1 MENHNHLHPQTPR
14 GELLAQGKVARA
26 DKFPCGHVVMTF
38 ETFKVGFARED
49 FADFANT
56 VAMASSQITSRE
68 HERAQWGLYMD

>member
-1 MENHNHLHPQTPR
+1 
-14 GELLAQGKVARA
+14 
-26 DKFPCGHVVMTF
+26 MTF

-56 VAMASSQITSRE
+56 VAMAASQITSRE